1 METMTAE
8 YEYQEKLFQN
18 LIDQGK
24 LGHAYLFFGDPG
36 IGKCAFTKRL
46 ASYLEFG
53 SFGPESRSFLDA
65 RWFSRGDESSSL
77 GIDSVRAIREF
88 LYQTPLR
95 SRFRLAVIDDA
106 QVLTPEAQSAL
117 LKIVEEPPVHG
128 LLIFIAEQE
137 ASLVPA
143 LLSRLQRFYFP
154 RLSSQKMKER
164 LEGHYGFSGKEAA
177 VLAVCS
183 FGRIGRA
190 LELGHQAVPV
200 KEKEENPKV
209 VFLNSL
215 RERIAEL
222 HQQGVLKE
230 HEVLSRLLRLE
241 VALQRFSLNVSL
253 QRKVASLLERG

>member
-1 METMTAE
+1 MKTIIAE
-8 YEYQEKLFQN
+8 HKHQEKLFQN

-36 IGKCAFTKRL
+36 IGKCAFTKRF

-53 SFGPESRSFLDA
+53 SFGHESRSFLDA
-65 RWFSRGDESSSL
+65 RWFSRDDESSSL
-77 GIDSVRAIREF
+77 GIDSVRTIREF
-88 LYQTPLR
+88 LYQTPLC
-95 SRFRLAVIDDA
+95 SRFRLAVIDGA
-106 QVLTPEAQSAL
+106 QMLTPEAQSAL

-154 RLSSQKMKER
+154 RLSFQKMKAH
-164 LEGHYGFSGKEAA
+164 LEGHYNFSEKEAA
-177 VLAVCS
+177 VLAVRS

-190 LELGHQAVPV
+190 LELGHKAVPEKR
-200 KEKEENPKV
+200 KEGNPKV
-209 VFLNSL
+209 IFLNSL

-222 HQQGVLKE
+222 HQEGVLKE
-230 HEVLSRLLRLE
+230 HETLSRLLCLE